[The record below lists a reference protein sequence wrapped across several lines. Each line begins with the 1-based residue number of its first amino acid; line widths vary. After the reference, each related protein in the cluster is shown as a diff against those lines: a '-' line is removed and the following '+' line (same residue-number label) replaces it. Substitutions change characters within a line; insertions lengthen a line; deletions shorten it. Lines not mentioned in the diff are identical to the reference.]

1 MEQQPSPL
9 QYSGGHVAL
18 WHWASTQRSWSGGP
32 LNAILADRRHA
43 NLFDRLWFFQVR
55 VYHQAEG
62 PAVVSPRRAPM
73 LFARADEIIEPG
85 KSGSGTRSEEAAST
99 HGRNAGLKSVV
110 AKSQAISCG
119 PPLSGWPA
127 NFFSQ
132 ANEVMSARGK
142 IRKSIDSKNLAKVD
156 FWTFPAQRGSV

>member
-1 MEQQPSPL
+1 
-9 QYSGGHVAL
+9 
-18 WHWASTQRSWSGGP
+18 
-32 LNAILADRRHA
+32 
-43 NLFDRLWFFQVR
+43 
-55 VYHQAEG
+55 
-62 PAVVSPRRAPM
+62 M

-85 KSGSGTRSEEAAST
+85 KSGSGTRSEEAAPT

-156 FWTFPAQRGSV
+156 FWTFPALRGSVQRVRRFVVVFATNDVVPHVVARETHQWS